1 MRLSDRINGFA
12 LRHGLINVFLCV
24 FLFFQPFKP
33 FTGVRNT
40 AFVLMLLF
48 FALKAAKGGVR
59 INLKDPAIAALCLL
73 FATALLSSVVS
84 PYPIESLDS
93 IRKNLLYQL
102 VVFFVITAEHRGKDG
117 LKPVFYSLL
126 GGFAVL
132 SAIIA
137 FRHGGEVFGDWSIL
151 PDKRFTSGYA
161 TFATFYIPLGL
172 AYIYSEKEDRNV
184 TRLLVFFVALEF
196 FLLVLNNHRAQ
207 TAAIVISCA
216 AVTLAARRLRLL
228 AVGAGAVFVIG
239 LVILQAKPDA
249 LARYKTLLAPG
260 TYTSNEYTAWNNRL
274 AIWSGTLDMIKER
287 PALGYGYGWKK
298 IDFAAKD
305 MGFLE
310 KWKDARPET
319 YGYFGKG
326 NYGSSNP
333 HNLFLQILFEVGV
346 IGLLAFLSFW
356 VSVAMKAIRARP
368 RGFLRLAVLAVL
380 VSYGL
385 VNIANG
391 LWSEAYGNIM
401 LAFAAICVVL
411 HREEQEGVAG
421 HG

>member
-1 MRLSDRINGFA
+1 MRLLDKINSFA
-12 LRHGLINVFLCV
+12 GSSGLINVFLCV

-48 FALKAAKGGVR
+48 FVLKAVGGKIKIR
-59 INLKDPAIAALCLL
+59 LKDTTIAALCLL
-73 FATALLSSVVS
+73 FATAVLSSVLS
-84 PYPIESLDS
+84 PFPIESLNA
-93 IRKNLLYQL
+93 IRKNLLYQI
-102 VVFFVITAEHRGKDG
+102 VVFFVITTEFRSMEE
-117 LKPVFYSLL
+117 LKPVFYSLF

-132 SAIIA
+132 SAIIV
-137 FRHGGEVFGDWSIL
+137 FRHGPELFGDWSIM

-172 AYIYSEKEDRNV
+172 AYIYSMKED
-184 TRLLVFFVALEF
+184 TRLMRVMVFFVALEF
-196 FLLVLNNHRAQ
+196 FLTVLNNHRAQ
-207 TAAIVISCA
+207 TAAIVVSCG
-216 AVTLAARRLRLL
+216 VLTLGARRFRLL
-228 AVGAGAVFVIG
+228 AVGAGAVLVIG
-239 LVILQAKPDA
+239 LAILQAKPDA
-249 LARYKTLLAPG
+249 LMRYKTLLTPS

-274 AIWSGTLDMIKER
+274 AIWSGTFDMIKER
-287 PALGYGYGWKK
+287 PVLGWGYGWKK
-298 IDFAAKD
+298 IDYAAKD

-310 KWKDARPET
+310 KWKEAKPET
-319 YGYFGKG
+319 YGYFSKG

-346 IGLLAFLSFW
+346 IGLLAFLFFW
-356 VSVAMKAIRARP
+356 LSVLLKAIRARGP
-368 RGFLRLAVLAVL
+368 MFLRLALLAVL

-401 LAFAAICVVL
+401 LSFAAISVVL
-411 HREEQEGVAG
+411 SREAQKGFLADG
-421 HG
+421 